1 MKGAYNMSETE
12 QIIAFDEVENK
23 QIQFELSSKW
33 LWDVL
38 QDWAEADALNVKE
51 NKEDYINKRVE
62 QLYEQLENEI
72 FAKNVY
78 ELAREEGVI
87 FIREELNE

>member
-23 QIQFELSSKW
+23 QIQFEVSSKW

-38 QDWAEADALNVKE
+38 QDWA
-51 NKEDYINKRVE
+51 
-62 QLYEQLENEI
+62 
-72 FAKNVY
+72 
-78 ELAREEGVI
+78 
-87 FIREELNE
+87 